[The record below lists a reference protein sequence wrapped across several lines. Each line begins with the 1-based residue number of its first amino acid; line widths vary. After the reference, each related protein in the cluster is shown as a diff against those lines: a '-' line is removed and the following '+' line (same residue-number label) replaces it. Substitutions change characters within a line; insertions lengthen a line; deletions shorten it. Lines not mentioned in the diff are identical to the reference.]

1 MSPFPPAVPI
11 QVYALRLEPLRG
23 AGLQALFA
31 HRAGVDIVLEETRS
45 PAHRGWLDPAVN
57 VVLIGTQ
64 SGAATLELIA
74 SIRSAR
80 PEAPII
86 AMSPAAGDEAAL
98 AALNLGVKGFLHETI
113 TPEQFE
119 EAVRTVASGSIWAPR
134 HLLARLIDRLLLA
147 RDTQATA
154 QKPKFTARE
163 QQVMDLLLQG
173 QSNREIA
180 SSLDIEERTVK
191 VYVTKLMRKMGV
203 QNRTALS
210 VRAISANRS

>member
-1 MSPFPPAVPI
+1 VSPFPAAVPI
-11 QVYALRLEPLRG
+11 QVYAMRLEPLRA

-31 HRAGVDIVLEETRS
+31 HHSGIDIILEETRA
-45 PAHRGWLDPAVN
+45 PAHRGWLDPAVK

-64 SGAATLELIA
+64 SGAGTLELVR

-80 PEAPII
+80 PEAPMIV
-86 AMSPAAGDEAAL
+86 MSPAAGDEAAL
-98 AALNLGVKGFLHETI
+98 AALNLGVKGFLHETA
-113 TPEQFE
+113 TAEQLE
-119 EAVRTVASGSIWAPR
+119 EAVRTVASGSVWAPR
-134 HLLARLIDRLLLA
+134 RLLSRLIDRLLLA
-147 RDTQATA
+147 RDTQATLH
-154 QKPKFTARE
+154 KPTFTARE
-163 QQVMDLLLQG
+163 QQVMDLLLEG

-180 SSLDIEERTVK
+180 SCLDIEERTVK